1 MSRNLQIRRLD
12 FGASQKRSEGNRG
25 IKAVSSIIYPRNT
38 TGERI
43 KSRSKGKDNF

>member
-12 FGASQKRSEGNRG
+12 FGASQKRSEGNSIR
-25 IKAVSSIIYPRNT
+25 AVPYIIYPRNT

-43 KSRSKGKDNF
+43 KSKSKGKDHV